1 MDLPSFIHNQ
11 DSADQDDD
19 LDTTWDWH
27 TLSRYSREWSLF
39 TDAVSEVFNGK
50 KYFKGTHLYQ
60 YNQEKAHHN

>member
-27 TLSRYSREWSLF
+27 TLSRYRRGWSQF

-50 KYFKGTHLYQ
+50 KILQGNTS
-60 YNQEKAHHN
+60 